1 MTRPSSR
8 KVIPVLDEATIVP
21 ALDEVRALVQA
32 DGGDMQL
39 VGLAA
44 DTVQLRLVLEGASC
58 EECVMPRDFLE
69 QIALDVLK
77 RAVPAVGAVSI
88 DVPREHPDY
97 VPKDH

>member
-1 MTRPSSR
+1 M
-8 KVIPVLDEATIVP
+8 IPVLDEATIVP

-39 VGLAA
+39 VGLGA

-88 DVPREHPDY
+88 DDPREHPGY